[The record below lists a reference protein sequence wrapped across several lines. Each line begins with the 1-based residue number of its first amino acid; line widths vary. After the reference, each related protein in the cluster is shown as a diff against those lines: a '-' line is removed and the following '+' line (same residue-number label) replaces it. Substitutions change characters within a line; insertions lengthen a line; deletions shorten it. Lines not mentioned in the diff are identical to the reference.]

1 MTPNVDDN
9 HNSPMVD
16 VQERS
21 TDAPFNIAMDQPG
34 KLFQLPSSEKQVFPG
49 DIQESVDQF
58 LRFLV
63 LFPDYINQAFGE
75 YRKPVILVGGLLL
88 AGLTIAVA
96 DGVLDRLN
104 TIPLFAPTFELIGL
118 GFSGWFVLRYLLYAD
133 TRQELLVDLDEVRGR
148 IIGTVQSLEAA
159 HEEESE
165 Y

>member
-9 HNSPMVD
+9 HNSPTVD

-21 TDAPFNIAMDQPG
+21 PDAPFNVAMDQPG
-34 KLFQLPSSEKQVFPG
+34 KLFQLPSSEKQVFSG

-63 LFPDYINQAFGE
+63 LFPDYINKAFGE

-88 AGLTIAVA
+88 AGLTVAVA

-104 TIPLFAPTFELIGL
+104 AIPLFAPTFELIGL

-133 TRQELLVDLDEVRGR
+133 TRQELLVDLDEVKDR

-159 HEEESE
+159 HEEESD